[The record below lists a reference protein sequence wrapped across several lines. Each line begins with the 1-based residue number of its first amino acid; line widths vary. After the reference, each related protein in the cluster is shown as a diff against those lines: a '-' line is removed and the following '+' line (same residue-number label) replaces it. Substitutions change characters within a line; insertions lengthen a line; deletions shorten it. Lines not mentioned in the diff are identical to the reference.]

1 MRPLHLTLSA
11 FGAYAGKTEL
21 DLRRLGERG
30 LYLITGDTGAGKTT
44 IFDAIAF
51 ALFGTPS
58 GDGRESSMLRSK
70 FAAPET
76 PTEVELTF
84 SSAGKTYI
92 IRRNPE
98 YERRKSRG
106 AGTTKELARA
116 ELTMPDGRVIT
127 RRTEVDAAI
136 RDILGVDRSQFCQ
149 IAMIAQGEFR
159 KLLLADTKDRRE
171 IFRDI
176 FKTNLYTRF
185 QERVKS
191 DFLALNREREEARQ
205 SFNQYAA
212 GIRLPDER
220 ELPPEDEL
228 SSFLAELLAK
238 DRAEDD
244 ELKVALKKTEWE
256 IDALTAA
263 AAKAEEDGKNRRALK
278 EAEKSRAAAAEETE
292 KLRRALE
299 AEKKRQ
305 PELDALGK
313 TLSELEEELKRHA
326 DLCAKETETAA
337 AKKAADDAAERLSAL
352 EAARRELQEQLS
364 REREEYH
371 ALTSS
376 AERLVTLR
384 QEKAG
389 LDQFLEEI
397 GRYEIALQTLSEKE
411 AAVDDVLAAYT
422 EARSVEE
429 RLSGR
434 AQELRRR
441 FNDEQA
447 GVLASSLRDGEPCP
461 VCGALNHPRPA
472 QRAPD
477 APDEK
482 AVKEAEK
489 RARAAQKNVNEASA
503 ASGSA
508 KTACETA
515 RTEAEKQKE
524 KLFGANKGF
533 IDLVSEKAAA
543 ARRCSDK
550 DREIA
555 REEQN
560 AARCEALAEQIPSE
574 EKQLSAMEE
583 PLAEAQKENAAA
595 QSTLSALRAAVD
607 ELRAG
612 IKYENAADAEKEK
625 TLALARQTEILA
637 ARENAEKALRT
648 AEQQLS
654 VEKGRVEQ
662 LEKLLANAPS
672 ADPAEL
678 AEGKERLTAQKK
690 EILQKRL
697 ALNSRITANEG
708 AKTGIDEKTAEI
720 SELNAR
726 WTWMKPLTDTANGT
740 LSGKERISL
749 ETYVQMTYFD
759 RILARANAHLM
770 RMSGGKY
777 DLKRC
782 ESAAK
787 LNTQSG
793 LELNVIDHY
802 NGSERSVKTL
812 SGGETFLASLSLA
825 LGLSEEI
832 QSSAGGVQMDTL
844 FVDEGF
850 GSLDEE
856 TLRQAMRA
864 LRELSEGDR
873 LIGIISHVSEL
884 RREIDRQ
891 IVVTR
896 SPDGASRAKIE
907 TDLRE

>member
-84 SSAGKTYI
+84 SNAGKIYTV
-92 IRRNPE
+92 RRNPE
-98 YERRKSRG
+98 YERPKSRG

-127 RRTEVDAAI
+127 RRADVDAAI

-176 FKTNLYTRF
+176 FKTGLYTRF

-191 DFLALNREREEARQ
+191 DFLALNREREEARKA
-205 SFNQYAA
+205 FDQYAG
-212 GIRLPDER
+212 GIRLPEGR

-228 SSFLAELLAK
+228 SAFLSELLAE
-238 DRAEDD
+238 DRAAD
-244 ELKVALKKTEWE
+244 EGLKNALKKAEEE
-256 IDALTAA
+256 IDDLTAA
-263 AAKAEEDGKNRRALK
+263 AAKSEEDGKNRRALK
-278 EAEKSRAAAAEETE
+278 EAEASRAAAEEAVKKSRLVLKTE
-292 KLRRALE
+292 NE
-299 AEKKRQ
+299 RQ
-305 PELDALGK
+305 PELDALDK
-313 TLSELEEELKRHA
+313 TLAELDEELKRHA
-326 DLCAKETETAA
+326 ALHAKETETAA
-337 AKKAADDAAERLSAL
+337 AKKAADDAAKRLSAL
-352 EAARRELQEQLS
+352 EASRRELQERIS

-371 ALTSS
+371 ALASS
-376 AERLVTLR
+376 AEKLVILR

-397 GRYEIALQTLSEKE
+397 GNYETALQALAEKE
-411 AAVDDVLAAYT
+411 AAADDALAAYT
-422 EARSVEE
+422 EARRVEE
-429 RLSGR
+429 QLSGE
-434 AQELRRR
+434 AQNLRRR

-447 GVLASSLRDGEPCP
+447 GMLASMLHEGEPCP
-461 VCGALNHPRPA
+461 VCGSLTHPSPA
-472 QRAPD
+472 HCAPD

-482 AVKEAEK
+482 AVKDAERK
-489 RARAAQKNVNEASA
+489 ARAAQERLNEASA

-515 RTEAEKQKE
+515 RTEAEKQRK
-524 KLFGANKGF
+524 KLFGARES
-533 IDLVSEKAAA
+533 IDLVSEKADAA
-543 ARRCSDK
+543 HRCSDK
-550 DREIA
+550 DSEIA
-555 REEQN
+555 QEN
-560 AARCEALAEQIPSE
+560 KNSARYEILAKRIPEE
-574 EKQLSAMEE
+574 EKQLSAMDA
-583 PLAEAQKENAAA
+583 PLAGAQKENAAA
-595 QSTLSALRAAVD
+595 QSTLSGLQAAVD
-607 ELRAG
+607 DLRAG
-612 IKYENAADAEKEK
+612 IKYESAADAEGEK
-625 TLALARQTEILA
+625 TRALTRQAEIRE
-637 ARENAEKALRT
+637 ARENAEKALRA
-648 AEQQLS
+648 AEQRLS
-654 VEKGRVEQ
+654 AEKGRVEQ
-662 LEKLLANAPS
+662 LEKILADAPS
-672 ADPAEL
+672 GDLARL
-678 AEGKERLTAQKK
+678 AEAKERLTAQKQ

-708 AKTGIDEKTAEI
+708 AKAGIDEKTAELK
-720 SELNAR
+720 ELTAR
-726 WTWMKPLTDTANGT
+726 WRWMKPLADTANGA
-740 LSGKERISL
+740 LSGKERVSL

-777 DLKRC
+777 DLKRR

-793 LELNVIDHY
+793 LELDVIDHY

-864 LRELSEGDR
+864 LRELSEGER

-896 SPDGASRAKIE
+896 SPDGASRAKIVTE
-907 TDLRE
+907 

>member
-11 FGAYAGKTEL
+11 FGAYAGRTEL
-21 DLRRLGERG
+21 DFRQLGERG

-44 IFDAIAF
+44 LFDAITF

-58 GDGRESSMLRSK
+58 GEGRESSMLRSK

-76 PTEVELTF
+76 PTEVQLIF

-92 IRRNPE
+92 IRRSPE

-106 AGTTKELARA
+106 AGTTKETARA
-116 ELTMPDGRVIT
+116 ELVLPDGRVMT
-127 RRTEVDAAI
+127 RRSDVDAAI
-136 RDILGVDRSQFCQ
+136 RAILGVDRTQFCQ

-185 QERVKS
+185 QERVKA

-238 DRAEDD
+238 DRAADD
-244 ELKVALKKTEWE
+244 ELKAALKKTEWE

-263 AAKAEEDGKNRRALK
+263 AAKAEEDGKNRRALI
-278 EAEKSRAAAAEETE
+278 EAEKSRTAAAEETE

-305 PELDALGK
+305 PELDALDK
-313 TLSELEEELKRHA
+313 TLAELETELKKHA
-326 DLCAKETETAA
+326 ELCVKRTETAA
-337 AKKAADDAAERLSAL
+337 AKKSADDAAERLSAM
-352 EAARRELQEQLS
+352 EALRRELRERIS
-364 REREEYH
+364 RERGEYH
-371 ALTSS
+371 ALVSA
-376 AERLVTLR
+376 AERLAILR
-384 QEKAG
+384 QEKAA
-389 LDQFLEEI
+389 LVQYLEDIES
-397 GRYEIALQTLSEKE
+397 YEYALQSLSERK
-411 AAVDDVLAAYT
+411 AAADNALAVYLK
-422 EARSVEE
+422 ARRDVEE
-429 RLSGR
+429 LSAAAR
-434 AQELRRR
+434 ELRRR

-461 VCGALNHPRPA
+461 VCGALDHPRPA

-489 RARAAQKNVNEASA
+489 RARAAQERVNVASE

-508 KTACETA
+508 RTAYDTA
-515 RTEAEKQKE
+515 EREIAKQKE
-524 KLFGANKGF
+524 KLFGAGEAV
-533 IDLVSEKAAA
+533 DLAAEKAAA
-543 ARRCSDK
+543 ARRCSEK

-583 PLAEAQKENAAA
+583 PLAAAQKENAAA
-595 QSTLSALRAAVD
+595 QSALSALRAAVD

-612 IKYENAADAEKEK
+612 IKYENAADAERKK
-625 TLALARQTEILA
+625 ISVLTQQAEIRE
-637 ARENAEKALRT
+637 ARESAEKAFRA
-648 AEQQLS
+648 AEQRLS
-654 VEKGRVEQ
+654 AEKGRVEQ
-662 LEKLLANAPS
+662 LNKLLAGAPS
-672 ADPAEL
+672 ADPAGL
-678 AEGKERLTAQKK
+678 AEAKERLTSKK
-690 EILQKRL
+690 NEILQKRL
-697 ALNSRITANEG
+697 VLNSRITANES
-708 AKTGIDEKTAEI
+708 AKNGIDEKTAEL
-720 SELNAR
+720 EERNAR

>member
-11 FGAYAGKTEL
+11 FGAYADKTEL
-21 DLRRLGERG
+21 DLRQLGERG

-44 IFDAIAF
+44 LFDAIAF

-84 SSAGKTYI
+84 ANAGKAYT

-106 AGTTKELARA
+106 TGTTKETARA

-127 RRTEVDAAI
+127 RRSEVDAEI
-136 RDILGVDRSQFCQ
+136 RAILGVDRSQFCQ

-176 FKTNLYTRF
+176 FKTDLYTRF
-185 QERVKS
+185 QERVKA
-191 DFLALNREREEARQ
+191 DFLSLNRERDEARNALAQ
-205 SFNQYAA
+205 FAA
-212 GIRLPDER
+212 LVRLPENAG
-220 ELPPEDEL
+220 LPPEEEL
-228 SSFLAELLAK
+228 PGFLDALLDA
-238 DRAEDD
+238 DRAQD
-244 ELKVALKKTEWE
+244 AEWE
-256 IDALTAA
+256 KEIGQIDRALEKLTADET
-263 AAKAEEDGKNRRALK
+263 KAREDEKNRTALK
-278 EAEKSRAAAAEETE
+278 EAESSCSAAEGAAK

-299 AEKKRQ
+299 TENARQ
-305 PELDALGK
+305 PELDALAE
-313 TLSELEEELKRHA
+313 TLSRLDEELKLHTELR
-326 DLCAKETETAA
+326 AKDAEAGAAQKTAA
-337 AKKAADDAAERLSAL
+337 VAAVRLSAL
-352 EAARRELQEQLS
+352 EAEHKALQDRLS
-364 REREEYH
+364 RDREEYRTL
-371 ALTSS
+371 AAS
-376 AERLVTLR
+376 AKRLAILR
-384 QEKAG
+384 QEKDV
-389 LDQFLEEI
+389 LLQHLEEI
-397 GRYEIALQTLSEKE
+397 GSYEAALQTVSEKK
-411 AAVDDVLAAYT
+411 ASADDALAAYT
-422 EARSVEE
+422 EARRDEE
-429 RLSGR
+429 KLS
-434 AQELRRR
+434 AKAHELRRR

-447 GVLASSLRDGEPCP
+447 GVLASALREGEPCP
-461 VCGALNHPRPA
+461 VCGALTHPHPA
-472 QRAPD
+472 QCAPD

-482 AVKEAEK
+482 TVKDAEEAAK
-489 RARAAQKNVNEASA
+489 AARERVNEASA

-508 KTACETA
+508 KSTYDIV
-515 RTEAEKQKE
+515 RKEAEKQKE
-524 KLFGANKGF
+524 KLFGTAEV
-533 IDLVSEKAAA
+533 DLAAEKASA
-543 ARRCSDK
+543 ARHRADK
-550 DREIA
+550 EREIA
-555 REEQN
+555 QEEKK
-560 AARCEALAEQIPSE
+560 AARYEALDQQIPTE
-574 EKQLSAMEE
+574 EKQLSAMET
-583 PLAEAQKENAAA
+583 PLTAAQKESAAA
-595 QSTLSALRAAVD
+595 QSALDALCKTADGLRSRRKYDSAAEAEKAKEHALDRKNKIEAARKTAEEALRAA
-607 ELRAG
+607 EQNLS
-612 IKYENAADAEKEK
+612 AEKGK
-625 TLALARQTEILA
+625 
-637 ARENAEKALRT
+637 
-648 AEQQLS
+648 
-654 VEKGRVEQ
+654 VEQ
-662 LEKLLANAPS
+662 LRKLLSDTPPL
-672 ADPAEL
+672 DPAVFAGERS
-678 AEGKERLTAQKK
+678 RLTEQKNDVR
-690 EILQKRL
+690 QKRL
-697 ALNSRITANEG
+697 ALNSRITANET
-708 AKTGIDEKTAEI
+708 AQKGIGEKTAE
-720 SELNAR
+720 LRGLDAR
-726 WTWMKPLTDTANGT
+726 WTWIKPLHDTANGALT
-740 LSGKERISL
+740 GKERVSL

-777 DLKRC
+777 DLKRR

-793 LELNVIDHY
+793 LELDVIDHY

-896 SPDGASRAKIE
+896 SPDGASRAKIV
-907 TDLRE
+907 TD

>member
-1 MRPLHLTLSA
+1 MRPLRLTLSA
-11 FGAYAGKTEL
+11 FGAYALKTEL
-21 DLRRLGERG
+21 DLRQLGERG

-70 FAAPET
+70 FAVPET

-84 SSAGKTYI
+84 SNAGKVYTV
-92 IRRNPE
+92 RRNPE
-98 YERRKSRG
+98 YERPKSRG

-127 RRTEVDAAI
+127 RRADVDAAI
-136 RDILGVDRSQFCQ
+136 RNILGVDRSQFCQ

-176 FKTNLYTRF
+176 FKTGRYTRF
-185 QERVKS
+185 QEQVKN
-191 DFLALNREREEARQ
+191 DFLALNREREEARKA
-205 SFNQYAA
+205 FDLYAG
-212 GIRLPDER
+212 GIRLPEGR

-228 SSFLAELLAK
+228 SAFLADLLAE
-238 DRAEDD
+238 DRAAD
-244 ELKVALKKTEWE
+244 EGLKNALKKTESE

-263 AAKAEEDGKNRRALK
+263 AAKAEEDEKNRRALK
-278 EAEKSRAAAAEETE
+278 EAETSRAAAEEAVKKLRLALETE
-292 KLRRALE
+292 KR
-299 AEKKRQ
+299 RQ
-305 PELDALGK
+305 PELDALDK

-326 DLCAKETETAA
+326 SLCAKETETAA
-337 AKKAADDAAERLSAL
+337 AQKTADAAMKRLSAL
-352 EAARRELQEQLS
+352 EASRRELQERVS

-371 ALTSS
+371 ALAS
-376 AERLVTLR
+376 AAEKLVILR
-384 QEKAG
+384 QEKTV

-397 GRYEIALQTLSEKE
+397 GNYETALQALTEKK
-411 AAVDDVLAAYT
+411 AAADDALAAYT
-422 EARSVEE
+422 EVRRTEE
-429 RLSGR
+429 QLSAK

-447 GVLASSLRDGEPCP
+447 GVFASSLREGEPCP
-461 VCGALNHPRPA
+461 VCGALTHPNPA
-472 QRAPD
+472 HCAPD

-482 AVKEAEK
+482 AVKDAEK
-489 RARAAQKNVNEASA
+489 KARAAQEHVNEASA

-508 KTACETA
+508 KTAYEAA
-515 RTEAEKQKE
+515 RKEAEKQKE
-524 KLFGANKGF
+524 KLFGAG
-533 IDLVSEKAAA
+533 SEINLEAEKKAAA
-543 ARRCSDK
+543 CRCSDK

-560 AARCEALAEQIPSE
+560 AARYEALTEQIPAE
-574 EKQLSAMEE
+574 EKQLSAMDD
-583 PLAEAQKENAAA
+583 PFAAA
-595 QSTLSALRAAVD
+595 QSENAATQSTLSVLWAAVD
-607 ELRAG
+607 ELRAD

-625 TLALARQTEILA
+625 MRALIRQAEIHA
-637 ARENAEKALRT
+637 ARENAEKALRA
-648 AEQQLS
+648 AEQRLS
-654 VEKGRVEQ
+654 AEKGRAEQ
-662 LEKLLANAPS
+662 LEKILADAPS
-672 ADPAEL
+672 DDPAGL
-678 AEGKERLTAQKK
+678 AEAKERLAAQKQ

-697 ALNSRITANEG
+697 TLNSRITANES
-708 AKTGIDEKTAEI
+708 AKAGIDKKTAELR
-720 SELNAR
+720 ELTAR
-726 WTWMKPLTDTANGT
+726 WTWMKPLADTANGA
-740 LSGKERISL
+740 LSGKERVSL

-777 DLKRC
+777 DLKRR

-793 LELNVIDHY
+793 LELDVIDHY

-907 TDLRE
+907 IE

>member
-84 SSAGKTYI
+84 SNAGKTYI
-92 IRRNPE
+92 VRRNPE
-98 YERRKSRG
+98 YERPKSRG

-136 RDILGVDRSQFCQ
+136 RDTLGVDRSQFCQ

-171 IFRDI
+171 IFRNI
-176 FKTNLYTRF
+176 FKTGLYTRF
-185 QERVKS
+185 QERVKG
-191 DFLALNREREEARQ
+191 DFLALSRKREEARKA
-205 SFNQYAA
+205 FDQYAS
-212 GIRLPDER
+212 GIRFPECR

-228 SSFLAELLAK
+228 SAFLAEILAE
-238 DRAEDD
+238 DRAADG
-244 ELKVALKKTEWE
+244 ALRDALEKTEKE
-256 IDALTAA
+256 IDALTTA
-263 AAKAEEDGKNRRALK
+263 AAKAEEDRKNRCALNEAGASRAV
-278 EAEKSRAAAAEETE
+278 AEESVKKSRLALETE
-292 KLRRALE
+292 NG
-299 AEKKRQ
+299 RQ
-305 PELDALGK
+305 PELDALDK

-326 DLCAKETETAA
+326 DLCAKEIETAA

-397 GRYEIALQTLSEKE
+397 GRYETALQTLSEKE
-411 AAVDDVLAAYT
+411 AAVDDALAAYT

-447 GVLASSLRDGEPCP
+447 GMLASSLRDGEPCP
-461 VCGALNHPRPA
+461 VCGALTHPHPA
-472 QRAPD
+472 QCAPD

-482 AVKEAEK
+482 AVKDAEK
-489 RARAAQKNVNEASA
+489 KARAAQKNVNEASA

-533 IDLVSEKAAA
+533 IDLVSEKTIAAC
-543 ARRCSDK
+543 RCSDK
-550 DREIA
+550 DSEIVREKK
-555 REEQN
+555 N
-560 AARCEALAEQIPSE
+560 AARCEALAEQIPAE
-574 EKQLSAMEE
+574 EKKLSAMDAS
-583 PLAEAQKENAAA
+583 LSGAQKENAAA
-595 QSTLSALRAAVD
+595 QSALSALRAAVD
-607 ELRAG
+607 DLRAG
-612 IKYENAADAEKEK
+612 IKYESAADAEKEK
-625 TLALARQTEILA
+625 TRALARQTEILA

-654 VEKGRVEQ
+654 AEKGRVEQ

-672 ADPAEL
+672 SDPAEL

-708 AKTGIDEKTAEI
+708 AKAGIDEKTAEI

-726 WTWMKPLTDTANGT
+726 WIWMKPLADTANGA
-740 LSGKERISL
+740 LSGKERVSL
-749 ETYVQMTYFD
+749 ETYAQMTYFD

-777 DLKRC
+777 DLKRR

-793 LELNVIDHY
+793 LELDVIDHY

-891 IVVTR
+891 IVVKR
-896 SPDGASRAKIE
+896 SKDGASRAEIITE
-907 TDLRE
+907 

>member
-1 MRPLHLTLSA
+1 MRPLYLTLSA

-21 DLRRLGERG
+21 DLRQLGERG

-51 ALFGTPS
+51 ALFGKPS
-58 GDGRESSMLRSK
+58 GGKGGRDVSMLRSK
-70 FAAPET
+70 YASPET

-84 SSAGKTYI
+84 SNGGKTYKI
-92 IRRNPE
+92 KRNPT
-98 YERRKSRG
+98 YERTKLRG
-106 AGTTKELARA
+106 TGTTEKKADA
-116 ELTMPDGRVIT
+116 ELLMPDGKIIT
-127 RRTEVDAAI
+127 GTKEVDEKI
-136 RDILGVDRSQFCQ
+136 RDILGVDKDQFCQ

-159 KLLLADTKDRRE
+159 ELLLADTETRRK
-171 IFRDI
+171 IFQKI
-176 FKTNLYTRF
+176 FNTNLYSLF
-185 QERVKS
+185 QKEVKE
-191 DFLALNREREEARQ
+191 DFFAIGRELKEAEN
-205 SFNQYAA
+205 SFKQYAA
-212 GIRLPDER
+212 GIVLPEDT
-220 ELPPEDEL
+220 ELPPENELSEFLAGLLKADRAQDDAWEKELAEIGKKLDTLTADAAKAAVDEENRSELRKAKLSLAEAEKAVSESGIALEKEKACEPELVKLAEVLKALEDERKAHDEL
-228 SSFLAELLAK
+228 MDTE
-238 DRAEDD
+238 
-244 ELKVALKKTEWE
+244 KK
-256 IDALTAA
+256 AA
-263 AAKAEEDGKNRRALK
+263 AAK
-278 EAEKSRAAAAEETE
+278 
-292 KLRRALE
+292 
-299 AEKKRQ
+299 
-305 PELDALGK
+305 K
-313 TLSELEEELKRHA
+313 T
-326 DLCAKETETAA
+326 
-337 AKKAADDAAERLSAL
+337 ADDAAARLSRL
-352 EAARRELQEQLS
+352 EESRGELREHLS

-371 ALTSS
+371 ALAAS
-376 AERLVTLR
+376 AENLAKLQ
-384 QEKAG
+384 QEKNLLSQY
-389 LDQFLEEI
+389 LDDL
-397 GRYEIALQTLSEKE
+397 RKYETALQTVAECKD
-411 AAVDDVLAAYT
+411 AADAARDAYT
-422 EARSVEE
+422 GARSEE
-429 RLSGR
+429 EHLSAE

-461 VCGALNHPRPA
+461 VCGALTHPHPA
-472 QRAPD
+472 QCAPD

-482 AVKEAEK
+482 AVKDAEK
-489 RARAAQKNVNEASA
+489 KARAAQKNVNEASA

-533 IDLVSEKAAA
+533 IDLVSEKTIA

-550 DREIA
+550 DSEIVREKK
-555 REEQN
+555 N
-560 AARCEALAEQIPSE
+560 AARYEALAEQIPAE
-574 EKQLSAMEE
+574 EKKLSAMDAS
-583 PLAEAQKENAAA
+583 LSGAQKENAAA
-595 QSTLSALRAAVD
+595 QSALSALRAAVD
-607 ELRAG
+607 DLRAG
-612 IKYENAADAEKEK
+612 IKYESAADAEKEK
-625 TLALARQTEILA
+625 TRALARQTEILA

-654 VEKGRVEQ
+654 AEKGRVEQ

-672 ADPAEL
+672 SDPAEL

-708 AKTGIDEKTAEI
+708 AKAGIDEKTAEI

-726 WTWMKPLTDTANGT
+726 WIWMKPLADTANGA
-740 LSGKERISL
+740 LSGKERVSL
-749 ETYVQMTYFD
+749 ETYAQMTYFD

-777 DLKRC
+777 DLKRR

-793 LELNVIDHY
+793 LELDVIDHY

-891 IVVTR
+891 IVVKR
-896 SPDGASRAKIE
+896 SKDGASRAEIITE
-907 TDLRE
+907 

>member
-11 FGAYAGKTEL
+11 FGAYAGRTEL
-21 DLRRLGERG
+21 DFRQLGERG

-44 IFDAIAF
+44 LFDAITF

-58 GDGRESSMLRSK
+58 GEGRESSMLRSK

-76 PTEVELTF
+76 PTEVQLIF

-106 AGTTKELARA
+106 AGTTKETARA
-116 ELTMPDGRVIT
+116 ELVLPDGRVMT
-127 RRTEVDAAI
+127 RRSDADAAI
-136 RDILGVDRSQFCQ
+136 RDILGVDRTQFCQ

-185 QERVKS
+185 QERVKA

-228 SSFLAELLAK
+228 PSFLAELLSK
-238 DRAEDD
+238 DRAADD
-244 ELKVALKKTEWE
+244 ELKVALKKTERE

-292 KLRRALE
+292 KLRRSLE
-299 AEKKRQ
+299 AEKERQ
-305 PELDALGK
+305 PELDALDK
-313 TLSELEEELKRHA
+313 TLAELETELKKHA
-326 DLCAKETETAA
+326 ELCVKRTETAA
-337 AKKAADDAAERLSAL
+337 AKKSADDAAERLSAM
-352 EAARRELQEQLS
+352 EASRRELRERIS
-364 REREEYH
+364 RERGEYH
-371 ALTSS
+371 ALVSA
-376 AERLVTLR
+376 AERLAILR
-384 QEKAG
+384 QEKAA
-389 LDQFLEEI
+389 LVQYLEDIEN
-397 GRYEIALQTLSEKE
+397 YENALQSLSERK
-411 AAVDDVLAAYT
+411 AAAGDALAVYLK
-422 EARSVEE
+422 ARRDVEE
-429 RLSGR
+429 LSAAAR
-434 AQELRRR
+434 ELRRR

-461 VCGALNHPRPA
+461 VCGALDHPRPA

-489 RARAAQKNVNEASA
+489 RASAAQERVNVASE

-508 KTACETA
+508 RTAYDTA
-515 RTEAEKQKE
+515 EREAAKQKE
-524 KLFGANKGF
+524 KLFGAGEAV
-533 IDLVSEKAAA
+533 DLAAEKAAA
-543 ARRCSDK
+543 ARRCSEK

-583 PLAEAQKENAAA
+583 PLAAAQKENVAA
-595 QSTLSALRAAVD
+595 QSALSALRAAVD

-612 IKYENAADAEKEK
+612 IKYENAADAERKK
-625 TLALARQTEILA
+625 ISVLTQQAEIRE
-637 ARENAEKALRT
+637 ARESAEKAFLA
-648 AEQQLS
+648 AEQRLS
-654 VEKGRVEQ
+654 AEKGRVEQ
-662 LEKLLANAPS
+662 LNKLLAGAPS
-672 ADPAEL
+672 ADPAGL
-678 AEGKERLTAQKK
+678 AEAKERLTSKK
-690 EILQKRL
+690 NEILQKRL
-697 ALNSRITANEG
+697 VLNSRITANES
-708 AKTGIDEKTAEI
+708 AKNGIDEKTAELD
-720 SELNAR
+720 ERNAR
-726 WTWMKPLTDTANGT
+726 WTWMKPLTDTANGM

-770 RMSGGKY
+770 QMSGGKY

>member
-84 SSAGKTYI
+84 SNAGKTYI
-92 IRRNPE
+92 VRRNPE
-98 YERRKSRG
+98 YERPKSRG

-171 IFRDI
+171 IFRNI
-176 FKTNLYTRF
+176 FKTGLYTRF
-185 QERVKS
+185 QERVKG
-191 DFLALNREREEARQ
+191 DFLALSRKREEARKA
-205 SFNQYAA
+205 FDQYAS
-212 GIRLPDER
+212 GIRFPECR

-228 SSFLAELLAK
+228 SAFLAEILAE
-238 DRAEDD
+238 DRAADG
-244 ELKVALKKTEWE
+244 ALRDALEKTEKE
-256 IDALTAA
+256 IDALTTA
-263 AAKAEEDGKNRRALK
+263 AAKAEEDRKNRCALNEAGASRAV
-278 EAEKSRAAAAEETE
+278 AEESVKKSRLALETE
-292 KLRRALE
+292 NG
-299 AEKKRQ
+299 RQ

-411 AAVDDVLAAYT
+411 AAVDDALAAYT

-461 VCGALNHPRPA
+461 VCGALTHPHPA
-472 QRAPD
+472 QCAPD

-482 AVKEAEK
+482 AVKDAEK
-489 RARAAQKNVNEASA
+489 KARAAQKNVNEASA

-533 IDLVSEKAAA
+533 IDLVSEKTIA

-550 DREIA
+550 DSEIVREKKNVA
-555 REEQN
+555 RY
-560 AARCEALAEQIPSE
+560 EALAEQIPAE
-574 EKQLSAMEE
+574 EKKLSAMDAS
-583 PLAEAQKENAAA
+583 LSGAQKENAAA
-595 QSTLSALRAAVD
+595 QSALSALRAAVD

-612 IKYENAADAEKEK
+612 IKYESAADAEKEK
-625 TLALARQTEILA
+625 TRALARQTEILA

-654 VEKGRVEQ
+654 AEKGRVEQ
-662 LEKLLANAPS
+662 LEKLLAN
-672 ADPAEL
+672 
-678 AEGKERLTAQKK
+678 
-690 EILQKRL
+690 
-697 ALNSRITANEG
+697 SR
-708 AKTGIDEKTAEI
+708 
-720 SELNAR
+720 
-726 WTWMKPLTDTANGT
+726 
-740 LSGKERISL
+740 SG
-749 ETYVQMTYFD
+749 
-759 RILARANAHLM
+759 
-770 RMSGGKY
+770 
-777 DLKRC
+777 
-782 ESAAK
+782 
-787 LNTQSG
+787 
-793 LELNVIDHY
+793 
-802 NGSERSVKTL
+802 
-812 SGGETFLASLSLA
+812 
-825 LGLSEEI
+825 
-832 QSSAGGVQMDTL
+832 
-844 FVDEGF
+844 
-850 GSLDEE
+850 
-856 TLRQAMRA
+856 
-864 LRELSEGDR
+864 
-873 LIGIISHVSEL
+873 
-884 RREIDRQ
+884 
-891 IVVTR
+891 
-896 SPDGASRAKIE
+896 
-907 TDLRE
+907 